1 MWRLTRVSPHVPRT
15 RISTANP
22 ARQSP
27 LHRTGS
33 STRNHKHP
41 PRQQQQGQL
50 EAPPRILRRS
60 FTGPNSKLVLPHQ
73 LDLNVLSLLV
83 VYLCNAKL
91 YGRAIDIVGRMI
103 RKAINNDDKSS
114 DFGGSRRSPCDV
126 CSNLQ
131 CAHQWPLKI
140 WKIERNAGSLLRT
153 FGEGCCSLMY
163 NTCNSIITSFCKQ
176 GDVDKAF
183 QLHEEMCKK
192 GIDLNIKG
200 LAYTPLFNTLI
211 EGLCKSN
218 KLQEAYGSLEA
229 MLEKQVIPDHVTY
242 SILIDEHCKVQNM
255 ERAKELFLEMHAR
268 NMMPSTITYTSL
280 LNGYCK
286 EGNLMEALKLRDFM
300 SEKGIRIRLSAYR
313 ALITALGGKEEFSEA
328 FRLLDEM
335 GKGGLGPSFRSFMGF
350 DSAATDLIL
359 HQKQGSS
366 SHPVDG

>member
-1 MWRLTRVSPHVPRT
+1 
-15 RISTANP
+15 
-22 ARQSP
+22 
-27 LHRTGS
+27 
-33 STRNHKHP
+33 
-41 PRQQQQGQL
+41 
-50 EAPPRILRRS
+50 
-60 FTGPNSKLVLPHQ
+60 
-73 LDLNVLSLLV
+73 
-83 VYLCNAKL
+83 
-91 YGRAIDIVGRMI
+91 
-103 RKAINNDDKSS
+103 
-114 DFGGSRRSPCDV
+114 
-126 CSNLQ
+126 
-131 CAHQWPLKI
+131 
-140 WKIERNAGSLLRT
+140 
-153 FGEGCCSLMY
+153 
-163 NTCNSIITSFCKQ
+163 
-176 GDVDKAF
+176 
-183 QLHEEMCKK
+183 MCQ
-192 GIDLNIKG
+192 KG

-335 GKGGLGPSFRSFMGF
+335 GKGGLGPSFRSCKSIARSFCKAIRTLLHRLSDIFSFHRVMGF